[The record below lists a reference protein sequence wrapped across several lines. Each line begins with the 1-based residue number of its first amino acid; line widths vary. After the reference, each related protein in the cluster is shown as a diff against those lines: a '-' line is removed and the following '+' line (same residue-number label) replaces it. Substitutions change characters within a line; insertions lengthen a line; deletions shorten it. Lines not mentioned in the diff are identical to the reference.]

1 MDNPFYLK
9 KKLGMRRSLNP
20 FTKTPYILDFR
31 LTMAHKNRLYA
42 LSRETGTSIDEAL
55 RVILDLGFACEKDAS
70 GRTDMVYYDPDMTCN
85 DFYHAILVKGFA
97 AYDAGKR

>member
-1 MDNPFYLK
+1 
-9 KKLGMRRSLNP
+9 MRRSLNS

-42 LSRETGTSIDEAL
+42 LSRDTGTSVDEAL
-55 RVILDLGFACEKDAS
+55 RVILDLGFACEKYAN